1 MRRIGLAVAPF
12 AAGLLL
18 AAAPAAPSQGGGVSV
33 TPMMVILDTR
43 GRPQGFEV
51 VNFGSRAATFRLDPL
66 HAVIDA
72 DGAQQFEPATTQPGS
87 AAEFLRWAPRQFEVP
102 PGATRTVRLSARP
115 PADLPPGE
123 YRLHLRVTNIGT
135 PPALPAQT
143 EEPGIGVNINLQVAQ
158 AVRVLVRHGVGPGTA
173 RLDAVALEAAE
184 AGTRLTFLLIHNHD
198 GGSVLGRY
206 SVVARGPDG
215 AERVLRQTNITLY
228 ADTDQRPVSLGLERS
243 DLPPGSRACVR
254 FWSGR
259 GEAAPQE
266 ACSAEAGIHAY
277 PAREVGQASRN
288 AAVQRVPPPGR
299 RQGRA

>member
-1 MRRIGLAVAPF
+1 MRRLGLAVAPL

-18 AAAPAAPSQGGGVSV
+18 AAAPATPMQGGGVSV
-33 TPMMVILDTR
+33 SPMMVILDTR

-72 DGAQQFEPATTQPGS
+72 EGAQQFEPATTQPGS
-87 AAEFLRWAPRQFEVP
+87 AAAFLRWAPRQFEVP

-123 YRLHLRVTNIGT
+123 YRLHLRVTNIGA

-143 EEPGIGVNINLQVAQ
+143 DERGIGVAINLQVAQ

-173 RLDAVALEAAE
+173 RLDAVVLETAE
-184 AGTRLTFLLIHNHD
+184 AGPQLKFRLVHNHD

-206 SVVARGPDG
+206 TVVAQGPDG
-215 AERVLRQTNITLY
+215 AERVLRQANITLY
-228 ADTDQRPVSLGLERS
+228 ADTDQRPVSVALDRNE
-243 DLPPGSRACVR
+243 LPTGVRACVR
-254 FWSGR
+254 FWSGQ
-259 GEAAPQE
+259 GDAAPQE
-266 ACSAEAGIHAY
+266 SCSGEAGNQADNAGGTGHAI
-277 PAREVGQASRN
+277 RN
-288 AAVQRVPPPGR
+288 AAPR
-299 RQGRA
+299 